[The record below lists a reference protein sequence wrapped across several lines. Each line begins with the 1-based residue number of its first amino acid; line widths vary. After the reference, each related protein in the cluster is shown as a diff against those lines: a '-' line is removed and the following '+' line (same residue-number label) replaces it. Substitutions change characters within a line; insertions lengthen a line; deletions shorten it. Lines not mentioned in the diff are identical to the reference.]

1 MSANRI
7 DVHFHTVPQVFR
19 DAAAAAGKGATI
31 SSGFPEWSVASS
43 LALMDRHDIATA
55 LLSLSQPG
63 VHFGDD
69 AAARQLARAV
79 NDGLAEAM
87 AQHPQRFGAFATLP
101 MPDVEG
107 ACAEAIRTLDEAGF
121 DGVCLLASYG
131 ERFLGDEAFEPLMQ
145 VLNERDAV
153 VFVHPNYHPSSKA
166 IGLPLPAFMMEFLFD
181 TTRAA
186 ANLIFTRTLDRYP
199 RIRFI
204 LAHAGGTLPYI
215 GWRMAMSPLIDPRLA
230 AFTPDDVLDRLGRF
244 WYDTALS
251 AGPAHFGALDA
262 IARPERILF
271 GSDWPYAPETVTR
284 HTVAALEDSQRFT
297 PERQREI
304 ARDNAL
310 ALFPR
315 LA

>member
-1 MSANRI
+1 MTVNRI

-19 DAAAAAGKGATI
+19 NAAAAAGKGATI
-31 SSGFPEWSVASS
+31 SSGFPEWSVPLS
-43 LALMDRHDIATA
+43 LEVMDRHDIATA

-69 AAARQLARAV
+69 QAARQLARQV
-79 NDGLAEAM
+79 NDELGEAM

-107 ACAEAIRTLDEAGF
+107 ACDEAIRTLDVAGF

-131 ERFLGDEAFEPLMQ
+131 EQFLGDEAFEPLMQ

-153 VFVHPNYHPSSKA
+153 VFVHPNFHPSSKT

-230 AFTPDDVLDRLGRF
+230 GFTANDVLERLGRF

-251 AGPAHFGALDA
+251 AGPAHFGALNA
-262 IARPERILF
+262 IAKPERVLF

-284 HTVAALEDSQRFT
+284 HTVAELSDNSRFS
-297 PERQREI
+297 PERQKEI
-304 ARDNAL
+304 GRLNAL